1 MYEYQG
7 LRDVFFM
14 MLYGGVALLATVAC
28 LYLLLRRGNAIA
40 ASIVPPLRLRRW
52 AAAFMAS
59 IALSHVWWVVLGLYW
74 LTDDRTMRNAIAIGL
89 DSITLVPCMMAALL
103 CLLQDTKRS
112 LWPVVAA
119 MIPVVVIVVGLGIV
133 MRSDLFELVLQVYM
147 LMVAFIFIIYMLAAV
162 RQYGRWLHDNY
173 ADLEY
178 KEVWQSLI
186 LLTVIL
192 LIFVAYKMN
201 YGGMLAEYVTQL
213 NTLVLICFLLW
224 RVDTLQLLDSAKEP
238 VADAPDLYYIGGLL
252 EQRCE
257 ENGLYLQ
264 HDLTLQ
270 QLATTLG
277 TNRTYLSAY
286 FAQINTTYN
295 AYINHLRIEHFE
307 RLFYN
312 AISKSRPVTTQ
323 QLARESG
330 FRSYSTFSAAFKQIK
345 GQTVTSWMKSQSAD
359 LQNKQ

>member
-40 ASIVPPLRLRRW
+40 ASIVPPFRLRRW

-201 YGGMLAEYVTQL
+201 YGV
-213 NTLVLICFLLW
+213 CW
-224 RVDTLQLLDSAKEP
+224 
-238 VADAPDLYYIGGLL
+238 
-252 EQRCE
+252 
-257 ENGLYLQ
+257 
-264 HDLTLQ
+264 
-270 QLATTLG
+270 
-277 TNRTYLSAY
+277 
-286 FAQINTTYN
+286 
-295 AYINHLRIEHFE
+295 
-307 RLFYN
+307 
-312 AISKSRPVTTQ
+312 
-323 QLARESG
+323 
-330 FRSYSTFSAAFKQIK
+330 
-345 GQTVTSWMKSQSAD
+345 QSMSPS
-359 LQNKQ
+359 